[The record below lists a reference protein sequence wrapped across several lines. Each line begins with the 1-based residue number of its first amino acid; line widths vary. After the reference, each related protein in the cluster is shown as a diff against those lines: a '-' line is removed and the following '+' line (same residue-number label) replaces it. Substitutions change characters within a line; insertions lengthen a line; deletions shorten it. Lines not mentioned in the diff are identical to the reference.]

1 MIMALKTKQQEA
13 FDYLSKTFPNMSV
26 DGKAKLL
33 GIWEG
38 ESNLEKS
45 RSEDFPLYVKEG
57 VKGFAGEFSAPFQ
70 STSESYPNEDSIVKK
85 YKTKKGSKQTQQLL
99 KEERSLWVPPK
110 DREAWYKNL
119 KTKYNIPT
127 FDSSKTHKEN
137 RTLQNKAIDKLTPEQ
152 KKSYEVEFFDKVYG
166 SEYSTVKGGYAA
178 RGIGPIQVTGID
190 NIVKSLNTA
199 AKLYNR
205 PEWAELSKI
214 VQNEPEKI
222 DRLIRNNPELE
233 TALSMGYIQDNLVT
247 KEGDLKAGSLK
258 EINTIVN
265 KGNGGYDEKNK
276 AYTEALSAL
285 TQSKEILDAQKAR
298 ATYAQTDP
306 RRVDL
311 APQAMPQAPQ
321 PAPQAQPTYD
331 YIPQQPVPYTPSA
344 PMSDFEQ
351 PQYATMEDLLA
362 DRGLM
367 GTRGL

>member
-1 MIMALKTKQQEA
+1 MIMALKTEQQEA
-13 FDYLSKTFPNMSV
+13 FDYLSKTFPNMSTE
-26 DGKAKLL
+26 GKAKLM

-38 ESNLEKS
+38 ESNLKKS
-45 RSEDFPLYVKEG
+45 RTEDVPLYVNEK
-57 VKGFAGEFSAPFQ
+57 KAAGLFISPFQ
-70 STSESYPNEDSIVKK
+70 VLDSYPTEAKIVKK
-85 YKTKKGSKQTQQLL
+85 YKTKAGSAQTKELL
-99 KEERSLWVPPK
+99 AQERSLWSMPK
-110 DREAWYKNL
+110 DREQWFKG
-119 KTKYNIPT
+119 
-127 FDSSKTHKEN
+127 HKERYGIPSFDPSKSHQEN
-137 RTLQNKAIDKLTPEQ
+137 KKIQNAALKKLTPEQ
-152 KKSYEVEFFDKVYG
+152 KIGFEKEFYDKVYKEQG
-166 SEYSTVKGGYAA
+166 GYST
-178 RGIGPIQVTGID
+178 RGIGPIQVTGMD

-199 AKLYNR
+199 AGLYNK
-205 PEWAELSKI
+205 PEWAELAKI
-214 VQNEPEKI
+214 IKNEPEKI
-222 DRLIRNNPELE
+222 DSLIRNNPELE
-233 TALSMGYIQDNLVT
+233 TALSMGWIKNNLVT
-247 KEGDLKAGSLK
+247 GEGDLKAGSLK

-265 KGNGGYDEKNK
+265 KGNAGYDEKNK

-311 APQAMPQAPQ
+311 APQ

>member
-1 MIMALKTKQQEA
+1 MALKTEQQEA
-13 FDYLSKTFPNMSV
+13 FDYLSKTFPNMSL

-38 ESNLEKS
+38 ESNLKKS
-45 RSEDFPLYVKEG
+45 RSEDFPIYVNES
-57 VKGFAGEFSAPFQ
+57 GFAGEFAAPFQ
-70 STSESYPNEDSIVKK
+70 TTSESYPNEDSIVKK

-110 DREAWYKNL
+110 ERANWYKNL

-127 FDSSKTHKEN
+127 FDSSKSPDQNKFD
-137 RTLQNKAIDKLTPEQ
+137 QNKAIKKLTPEQ
-152 KKSYEVEFFDKVYG
+152 KKSFETEFFDKVYG
-166 SEYSTVKGGYAA
+166 SKYSRVKGGYHA
-178 RGIGPIQVTGID
+178 RGIGPIQVTGMD

-222 DRLIRNNPELE
+222 ESIIRNNPELE

-265 KGNGGYDEKNK
+265 EKNAGYDKKNK
-276 AYTEALSAL
+276 TYLETLAAL

-298 ATYAQTDP
+298 TTYAQTDP

-321 PAPQAQPTYD
+321 AMPQAPQAEYF
-331 YIPQQPVPYTPSA
+331 S
-344 PMSDFEQ
+344 
-351 PQYATMEDLLA
+351 MEDLLM
-362 DRGLM
+362 DRRLLGGGKL
-367 GTRGL
+367 